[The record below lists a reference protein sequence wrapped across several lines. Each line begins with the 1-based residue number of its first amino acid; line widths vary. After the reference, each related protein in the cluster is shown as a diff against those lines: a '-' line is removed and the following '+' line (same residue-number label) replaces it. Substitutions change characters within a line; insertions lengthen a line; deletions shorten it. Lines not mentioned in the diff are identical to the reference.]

1 MLEKSISKNSL
12 ILATFAFITAALI
25 AFTQLSTESAIE
37 KNKQKALEKALYELI
52 PKAQHDNQMLD
63 DKLLLPAGTLSNRKA
78 RYAYF
83 AFKNQEA
90 HALILP
96 SSAPDGY
103 GGEIQ
108 IIVGIY
114 FSGELA
120 GVRIVPPHNETPGLG
135 DGIEVKKSP
144 WMLAFNGK
152 SLQNPEADKW
162 AVKKDGGDFDQM
174 TGATITPRAVINA
187 VYKSLIYFEQN
198 KEYLLAQLQASQNQ
212 PSPNE
217 NRE

>member
-1 MLEKSISKNSL
+1 MLEKSISKNSI

-25 AFTQLSTESAIE
+25 AITQMSTEKAIE
-37 KNKQKALEKALYELI
+37 RNKQKALEKALYELI
-52 PKAQHDNQMLD
+52 SKEQHDNQLLD
-63 DKLLLPAGTLSNRKA
+63 DKLLLAAGTLSNRKA

-83 AFKNQEA
+83 AFKDAEPY
-90 HALILP
+90 ALILP
-96 SSAPDGY
+96 ASAPDGY

-108 IIVGIY
+108 LIVGIY
-114 FSGELA
+114 FNGKLA

-144 WMLAFNGK
+144 WMLSFNGK
-152 SLQNPEADKW
+152 SLQNPQPEKW

-187 VYKSLIYFEQN
+187 VYKTLIYFEQN
-198 KEYLLAQLQASQNQ
+198 QANLLAQLYASQNQ
-212 PSPNE
+212 HLLQPSAE
-217 NRE
+217 